1 MRSFVH
7 HTLPVEPTLSS
18 SVQEMIVKYQNK
30 KLLLIVTPQS
40 SSFSVEF
47 DWAGDIKEREG
58 LEHTKSG

>member
-1 MRSFVH
+1 MRSFLH

-40 SSFSVEF
+40 SSFCVEF